1 MQLIHTLSTVDSILN
16 LRLSA
21 CIENPLPTA
30 VLQFSKMTMTSFAYS
45 INVKMMI
52 KGTYS
57 EERNLWHF
65 EQPRQRQAL
74 PKLNSETPW
83 LL

>member
-45 INVKMMI
+45 INAKMMI
-52 KGTYS
+52 RELTL
-57 EERNLWHF
+57 R
-65 EQPRQRQAL
+65 
-74 PKLNSETPW
+74 SETSGTMSSQGNDKRYQS
-83 LL
+83 